1 MRGYEKT
8 KETFMKKQK
17 TKKPP
22 FVNQTPVENMT
33 PIHTSSESV
42 NNLTKSFN
50 DRQREIGIAKDYV
63 MRTQE
68 LFNEFGSQA
77 LKTSHARFPELLNA
91 LESTDV
97 RLVVLGE
104 FSRGKSYLLNSLLG
118 IEILP
123 TATQTTTA
131 INTFLKA
138 LPQGETERYILVH
151 WQDKK
156 KKPQRIEWVE
166 DDALE
171 RWGTELEDTHS
182 DVRREVDHIELFLD
196 HPLLDKGLVLIDTP
210 GLQTIVKHHE
220 AITRKA
226 IAEAHIALFVQAT
239 DQLGGNQTE
248 WDFMESTL
256 KSNFQKFITVIN
268 KWDLVLEP
276 KDKKARDRGEEKNV
290 ELSLQTVKDNFS
302 RVLKGMPNSEAE
314 LATLTDE
321 KHLMGVSAEWAQS
334 DDPTKR
340 KRSNID
346 RLTARIVSMV
356 ASGEAVQQILLK
368 PLQQLSSVQAQLV
381 ERVEAQLKEI
391 NSTDSLESRRREL
404 ELRESKIQLLEADAK
419 RETAESEGDHE
430 RLANNTAKQVR
441 DELIQPMKKVKE
453 KVEDEVTENYV
464 RKMLDKALKDGTTPQ
479 IGLPSGLE
487 EELKRVQEQVGK
499 SWEIQKITMMNKL
512 GNLRAGYLEKMQKHA
527 QGFDAKL
534 GNKAIEIPSFNVNL
548 EFDFSELQAY
558 QKQMAILQKEAED
571 AENKKNEIDEQLAKG
586 LMSETQAIEAKKK
599 AEQEANRARNRI
611 DNLGSC
617 PSPITRYERVKTSN
631 WGSGFLWLSATY
643 EDRSYTDDSAGREWR
658 ENRDT
663 LNSQLKNKKQIEER
677 LQKEAEE
684 KTGQR
689 MSAERAAKIAEKEA
703 HEQERKL
710 REAKE
715 KASEVE
721 RNLVRETVRKLRNK
735 TIQQLEQAINA
746 LEIYATETV
755 KSTFMEQAKLLK
767 AAIDEKLLEPLNA
780 EIAQKQAIQD
790 LLQQGEAAIHAKR
803 ASLEQGLKDITEI
816 QCMTQARLRLQAA

>member
-1 MRGYEKT
+1 
-8 KETFMKKQK
+8 
-17 TKKPP
+17 
-22 FVNQTPVENMT
+22 MT
-33 PIHTSSESV
+33 TIHTPSESF
-42 NNLTKSFN
+42 NTLTQSFD

-68 LFNEFGSQA
+68 LFNEFGSQE

-302 RVLKGMPNSEAE
+302 RVLKDMPNSEAE
-314 LATLTDE
+314 LATLTDDN
-321 KHLMGVSAEWAQS
+321 HLMGVSAEWAQS
-334 DDPTKR
+334 DDPIKR

-368 PLQQLSSVQAQLV
+368 PLQQLSSVQAQLL

-404 ELRESKIQLLEADAK
+404 EVRESKIQLLEADAK
-419 RETAESEGDHE
+419 RETAESKGDHE

-487 EELKRVQEQVGK
+487 EELKHVQEMVGL
-499 SWEIQKITMMNKL
+499 SWESQKTAMINTL
-512 GNLRAGYLEKMQKHA
+512 GNLREGYLEKMQKHA

-548 EFDFSELQAY
+548 EFDFSELQAH
-558 QKQMAILQKEAED
+558 QKQMAILQKEVED

-617 PSPITRYERVKTSN
+617 PSPTTRYERVKTSD

-703 HEQERKL
+703 HEQERKF

-816 QCMTQARLRLQAA
+816 QYMTQARLRLQAA